1 MSSRFEWTIAAVAL
15 AGLFATTRSG
25 TQPAARHAPRSVLR
39 VCADPNNLPFSNRA
53 GAGFENRIAEL
64 VARDLGD
71 SLEYTWWPQRR
82 AWVRNTIT
90 AKKCDVAIGVPV
102 GFGPLLTTRPYYR
115 STYVFVSRADR
126 HYRLTSLDDPRLR
139 TLRIGLHFIGTDYD
153 NPPPAHA
160 LGDRGI
166 VRNVVAFS
174 IYGNYSEPNPPA
186 DLIDA
191 VARGTIDVAVAWG
204 PLAGFFAKHSS
215 VPLAVTPIA
224 PSTDA
229 RTGTVFAFPIAMGVQ
244 KSDTALRNTL
254 ERVIERDGDRIH
266 AILVEYGVPVLAGG
280 D

>member
-1 MSSRFEWTIAAVAL
+1 
-15 AGLFATTRSG
+15 
-25 TQPAARHAPRSVLR
+25 
-39 VCADPNNLPFSNRA
+39 
-53 GAGFENRIAEL
+53 
-64 VARDLGD
+64 
-71 SLEYTWWPQRR
+71 
-82 AWVRNTIT
+82 
-90 AKKCDVAIGVPV
+90 
-102 GFGPLLTTRPYYR
+102 
-115 STYVFVSRADR
+115 
-126 HYRLTSLDDPRLR
+126 
-139 TLRIGLHFIGTDYD
+139 
-153 NPPPAHA
+153 
-160 LGDRGI
+160 
-166 VRNVVAFS
+166 
-174 IYGNYSEPNPPA
+174 
-186 DLIDA
+186 